1 MKRTKQRFDK
11 RLLEVKE
18 PSVRGRRGD
27 EPAVAEQTFQT
38 VRPVHDAPERPTT
51 FQLAQLAAILA
62 TRPESVRI
70 PPAEVV
76 LEALQVWDAAAKVNL
91 SERQE
96 REIREAVFTDRREE
110 WERRLS
116 AYVGDEIRLR
126 ELLAEPRF
134 DRESEALPKLFSGKE
149 QTAESRRQA
158 FEELLRYA
166 KTHSL
171 LEAESPDANPGVAAK
186 LSSQFVRTLVEAQE
200 QRSKG
205 TAKARSS

>member
-11 RLLEVKE
+11 RLLHVQE
-18 PSVRGRRGD
+18 PRSGASRD
-27 EPAVAEQTFQT
+27 KQAVAEEKTQPAP
-38 VRPVHDAPERPTT
+38 PVEDTPERPTT

-96 REIREAVFTDRREE
+96 REIWDAVFTDRRED

-149 QTAESRRQA
+149 QTPESRRRA
-158 FEELLRYA
+158 FEELKRYA
-166 KTHSL
+166 ETQSSSVGDGP
-171 LEAESPDANPGVAAK
+171 EANPGDPAK
-186 LSSQFVRTLVEAQE
+186 LSSLYVRTLVDARE
-200 QRSKG
+200 QKTQGDR
-205 TAKARSS
+205 